1 MTETISSKNFTY
13 EKFEPKETKN
23 KKIVRKTL
31 RIRRQKGKM
40 TYADIK
46 QIYEDMIDKK
56 KLVAEKVAICG
67 MTEKYLTLKSF
78 EEDDLKPWDDDEYYQ
93 DRAKD
98 SKKFN
103 EYDFIDLIIKN

>member
-13 EKFEPKETKN
+13 ETFEPKEKKN

-31 RIRRQKGKM
+31 RIRRQQGKM
-40 TYADIK
+40 TYADINV
-46 QIYEDMIDKK
+46 IYEDMLNKK
-56 KLVAEKVAICG
+56 KIIAEKVAIAG

-78 EEDDLKPWDDDEYYQ
+78 EEDELKPYDDDEYYQ